1 MSAQTQ
7 PNDDPRSAAF
17 QPTASNTACNICRPL
32 TPSGANDRIA
42 HMRSIWC
49 ASVAARRWAL
59 LLGAAILTVTGL
71 WALAP
76 AVLVSPAT
84 WEMAA
89 AAVLL
94 GVLCLFGHFNWL
106 LWVVG
111 FVAWR
116 HRPRS
121 AENRATAVTTRTAIV
136 MPIYHEDVDRVARGV
151 RATWRSIKSAG
162 LSAHCDY
169 FILSD
174 STDNQVRE
182 AEVQAL
188 VRLLPEFGGNADRS
202 GRLFLVRR
210 SDRSNFKAGNIA
222 NFVARHGGA
231 YDFMVVLDAD
241 SVMLGSCIRGLIL
254 AMQDRPKTA
263 VIQSLMS
270 TFRGSTPFAQAT
282 QFSVTRLGEIFSC
295 GFAWFLGRE
304 AMYWG
309 HNAIIRIAPFAE
321 HAQLPIMPGQP
332 PLGGP
337 VLSQDVH
344 EASLLGRAG
353 WDVELDLEP
362 GGSFEE
368 IPANVVSYGKR
379 DQRWCTGDFLNSAL
393 ILAKGFRTGQR
404 VWLGYAVMSY
414 VQSLVLLSLMLL
426 GFGLAVNGPQS
437 SLDTRAFVW
446 ALVYMPILQLGSKV
460 LLLFMHWSRD
470 LSAIRQVTSFCA
482 DVLAGLL
489 ITPLLVYQH
498 ITFVLSILLG
508 KPVKWTS
515 PSRNPNDGVDWVLAA
530 RVFWVPTLVA
540 AVWIPLAWVFAPSF
554 LFFAGTMLVP
564 WLFSIPLA
572 VLSSDA
578 RLGAWLARTGV
589 FACRRTPEEL
599 EELGNL
605 VCGTSDEWWLE
616 HGKKSG
622 RAHRREPEGRGGGV
636 NGSDHFSSR
645 AVAQGAVSDPAS
657 TSSRSSP

>member
-1 MSAQTQ
+1 MTKVTS
-7 PNDDPRSAAF
+7 R
-17 QPTASNTACNICRPL
+17 CL
-32 TPSGANDRIA
+32 GGE
-42 HMRSIWC
+42 IWC
-49 ASVAARRWAL
+49 RDLVSRRLTLTAGAVFLTLAVAIGIAPELYIGAANASVA
-59 LLGAAILTVTGL
+59 GAAVMLLTV
-71 WALAP
+71 
-76 AVLVSPAT
+76 
-84 WEMAA
+84 
-89 AAVLL
+89 
-94 GVLCLFGHFNWL
+94 CFFGHFNWL
-106 LWVVG
+106 LWIVG
-111 FVAWR
+111 FIGWKC
-116 HRPRS
+116 RPRTQPS
-121 AENRATAVTTRTAIV
+121 AHSRIASRTVIV
-136 MPIYHEDVDRVARGV
+136 MPIYHEDVCRIALGI
-151 RATWRSIKSAG
+151 RAIWRSCKRVG
-162 LSAHCDY
+162 LAAHCD
-169 FILSD
+169 FVVLSD
-174 STDNQVRE
+174 STDAQVRE
-182 AEVQAL
+182 EESSQLAS
-188 VRLLPEFGGNADRS
+188 LLPEFEESSENS

-210 SDRSNFKAGNIA
+210 VERDNFKAGNIS

-231 YDFMVVLDAD
+231 YDFMIVLDAD
-241 SVMLGSCIRGLIL
+241 SVMLGPCIRRLIL
-254 AMQDRPKTA
+254 SMEERPRTA
-263 VIQSLMS
+263 IIQSLMS
-270 TFRGSTPFAQAT
+270 TFRGATPFAQAM

-321 HAQLPIMPGQP
+321 HAQLPIMPGKP

-337 VLSQDVH
+337 VLSQDVF

-362 GGSFEE
+362 GRSFEE
-368 IPANVVSYGKR
+368 IPANVVSYGRR

-393 ILAKGFRTGQR
+393 ILARGFRTGQR

-460 LLLFMHWSRD
+460 LLLFMHWSRE
-470 LSAIRQVTSFCA
+470 LSAFRQVISFCA

-498 ITFVLSILLG
+498 MTFVLGILLG

-515 PSRNPNDGVDWVLAA
+515 PSRNPNDGVNWALAC
-530 RVFWVPTLVA
+530 RVFLVPTLVA
-540 AVWIPLAWVFAPSF
+540 AVWIPLAWVFAPTF
-554 LFFAGTMLVP
+554 LFFAGTMLLP

-578 RLGAWLARTGV
+578 RLGAWFARTGV

-599 EELGNL
+599 EELGDL
-605 VCGTSDEWWLE
+605 VRGTSDEWWLE
-616 HGKKSG
+616 HGKKSWRPHKG
-622 RAHRREPEGRGGGV
+622 ESEGSGDGV
-636 NGSDHFSSR
+636 NGAGRFSNL
-645 AVAQGAVSDPAS
+645 AVDQEAVPDPAS
-657 TSSRSSP
+657 TSSRTSP

>member
-1 MSAQTQ
+1 MLERTCLDA
-7 PNDDPRSAAF
+7 R
-17 QPTASNTACNICRPL
+17 
-32 TPSGANDRIA
+32 TPFGIKMRLWSLQCHWRRIA
-42 HMRSIWC
+42 VLVGALIPTVGMLC
-49 ASVAARRWAL
+49 AFTPGL
-59 LLGAAILTVTGL
+59 LLGRANVSTELSLGFL
-71 WALAP
+71 
-76 AVLVSPAT
+76 AVL
-84 WEMAA
+84 
-89 AAVLL
+89 
-94 GVLCLFGHFNWL
+94 CFFGHFNWVLWMIGFLGWRSRPASL
-106 LWVVG
+106 LRDDIPIASR
-111 FVAWR
+111 VAL
-116 HRPRS
+116 
-121 AENRATAVTTRTAIV
+121 V
-136 MPIYHEDVDRVARGV
+136 MPVYHEDVSRVTMGIRS
-151 RATWRSIKSAG
+151 TWRSVKKVD
-162 LSAHCDY
+162 LSAHCD
-169 FILSD
+169 FVVLSD
-174 STDNQVRE
+174 STDVTTRR
-182 AEVQAL
+182 AEDLAL
-188 VRLLPEFGGNADRS
+188 LTLLPEFAENRGSS
-202 GRLFLVRR
+202 GRLLLVRR
-210 SDRSNFKAGNIA
+210 NERGNFKAGNIA
-222 NFVARHGGA
+222 NFLARHGGA

-241 SVMLGSCIRGLIL
+241 SVMLGSCIRRLIL
-254 AMQDRPKTA
+254 TMQERPRTA

-321 HAQLPIMPGQP
+321 HAQLPIMPGKP

-368 IPANVVSYGKR
+368 IPSNVVSYGKR

-414 VQSLVLLSLMLL
+414 MQSLVLLSLMLL
-426 GFGLAVNGPQS
+426 GFGLAVNGAQS
-437 SLDTRAFVW
+437 GLDTRAFVW
-446 ALVYMPILQLGSKV
+446 ALIYMPILQLGSKV
-460 LLLFMHWSRD
+460 ILLFMHWSRE
-470 LSAIRQVTSFCA
+470 LSAIRQVISFCA

-498 ITFVLSILLG
+498 ITYVLGILLG

-515 PSRNPNDGVDWVLAA
+515 PSRNPNEGVNLALA
-530 RVFWVPTLVA
+530 SRVFWVPTLVA
-540 AVWIPLAWVFAPSF
+540 SVWIPLAWVFAPTF

-589 FACRRTPEEL
+589 FACQRTPQEL
-599 EELGNL
+599 EELGDL
-605 VCGTSDEWWLE
+605 VRGTSDEWWLE
-616 HGKKSG
+616 HGKKSW
-622 RAHRREPEGRGGGV
+622 RADEQESRGTSFRV
-636 NGSDHFSSR
+636 NGSAHFSSSR
-645 AVAQGAVSDPAS
+645 VAQEAVSDRAS
-657 TSSRSSP
+657 TSSRSSQ